1 MESLNEDAKPAFNF
15 MSERLVSPS
24 LTSGIANIPDFSR
37 EGKPRDKGL
46 TFATDDLQ
54 TPDKDYFTEISEYVD
69 SIKIGQSLP
78 LLIDRSRLV
87 ERIRFFHDCGIRVQS
102 GGTLIQVAYKKRILP
117 QVLER
122 LRSVGF
128 DTVEISESATDI
140 PREVKLDILNLIR
153 KLSMEYIF
161 EVGRKDPTRPQPTTQ
176 LFSKIEEALELKS
189 PKVVI
194 EAGNG
199 RGVGI
204 FDPQGEIIWNNL
216 NDTVGKLGPP
226 SLVFEAPLESQ
237 RIALTLEFGPSVNL
251 AGVPIHD
258 LLTLEMQR
266 LGLTTETLGVTPPV
280 QSVQGSPASKF
291 VFHLIKTEHPI
302 DQQALIQRSGLPKRT
317 LQAALSYLV
326 EHGFVREVP
335 DMSDLRRHKYTPK

>member
-24 LTSGIANIPDFSR
+24 LSSGIANIPDFSR

-54 TPDKDYFTEISEYVD
+54 TPDKDYFAEISEFVD

-87 ERIRFFHDCGIRVQS
+87 ERIRFFHDCGIKVQS
-102 GGTLIQVAYKKRILP
+102 GGTLIQVAYKKRILS

-140 PREVKLDILNLIR
+140 PREVKLDILNMIR

-161 EVGRKDPTRPQPTTQ
+161 EVGRKDPSRPQPIIQ
-176 LFSKIEEALELKS
+176 LISKIEEALELKS
-189 PKVVI
+189 PKVMI

-216 NDTVGKLGPP
+216 NDIVGKFGPP

-237 RIALTLEFGPSVNL
+237 RIALTLEFGPNVNL
-251 AGVPIHD
+251 AGVPVHD

-266 LGLTTETLGVTPPV
+266 LGLTTDTLGVTPPV

>member
-1 MESLNEDAKPAFNF
+1 MSDRLTVSAF
-15 MSERLVSPS
+15 SQG
-24 LTSGIANIPDFSR
+24 TSNIPEFAR

-46 TFATDDLQ
+46 TFAVDNIAFNDR
-54 TPDKDYFTEISEYVD
+54 DYFNQGAEYID
-69 SIKIGQSLP
+69 SVKIGQSLP
-78 LLIDRSRLV
+78 LILDRSKLV
-87 ERIRFFHDCGIRVQS
+87 ERIRFFHDCGIKVQS

-122 LRSVGF
+122 LKSLGF
-128 DTVEISESATDI
+128 DTVEISESATEI
-140 PREVKLDILNLIR
+140 PRETKLDIVSLVR
-153 KLSMEYIF
+153 KLSMDYIF
-161 EVGRKDPTRPQPTTQ
+161 EVGRKDPGRPQATAQ
-176 LFSKIEEALELKS
+176 LISKMEEAFELKS
-189 PKVVI
+189 PKVIV

-204 FDPQGEIIWNNL
+204 FDSQGEIIWNSL
-216 NDTVGKLGPP
+216 NDMVGRFGPP
-226 SLVFEAPLESQ
+226 SLVFEAPLVSQ
-237 RIALTLEFGPSVNL
+237 RIALTLEFGPNVNL
-251 AGVPIHD
+251 AGLPID
-258 LLTLEMQR
+258 SVLTLEMQR
-266 LGLTTETLGVTPPV
+266 LGLTTETLGVAPPV

-326 EHGFVREVP
+326 ERGFVREVP